1 VSFVIGSA
9 QDSLDAAESMEG
21 KKIERESSP
30 GQLDAS
36 SAVRGRE
43 TGVPELIFYLP
54 GKHRR
59 PRRLNPARFSLRL
72 SYSARYQASL
82 VPAFCPRVLAKPSPL

>member
-1 VSFVIGSA
+1 MSFVIGST

-43 TGVPELIFYLP
+43 TGVTGTYLLSRRAETQQCVRDRGKSIALPAFASSP
-54 GKHRR
+54 GKR
-59 PRRLNPARFSLRL
+59 PLE
-72 SYSARYQASL
+72 
-82 VPAFCPRVLAKPSPL
+82 RVSPDA